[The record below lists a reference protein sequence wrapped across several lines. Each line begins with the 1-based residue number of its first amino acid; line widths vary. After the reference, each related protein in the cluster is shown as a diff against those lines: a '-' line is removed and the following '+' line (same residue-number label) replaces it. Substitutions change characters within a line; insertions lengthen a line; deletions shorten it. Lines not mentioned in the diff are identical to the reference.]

1 MAETT
6 DKSDLG
12 GTTMN
17 LHEYRRQISSLQTNN
32 SYVRLRL
39 REITVELENL
49 RKLRKTVSV
58 YLDAIMVNE
67 PTEDLLK
74 LMKYFVRITQK
85 PSEQALKRTNAK

>member
-1 MAETT
+1 MTKEIR
-6 DKSDLG
+6 DK
-12 GTTMN
+12 
-17 LHEYRRQISSLQTNN
+17 ISNLQTNN
-32 SYVRLRL
+32 SHVRLRL

-74 LMKYFVRITQK
+74 LMKYFVRIIQK
-85 PSEQALKRTNAK
+85 PSEQALKRTKGRVGRQITNP